1 MIDPN
6 DPSIPLLARTMKR
19 TKDEKKLPPAT
30 DQSPD
35 AIAKRNAAA
44 ARRTTKAMLVAVRAK
59 KMVIQRASRKEKF
72 ERLKVKK
79 LEKLA
84 GAGVTPEDKAK
95 KDEAKKLKKA

>member
-1 MIDPN
+1 MIDPK

-19 TKDEKKLPPAT
+19 TRDEKKLPPVT

-59 KMVIQRASRKEKF
+59 KMVIKRASRKEKF
-72 ERLKVKK
+72 DRIKAKK
-79 LEKLA
+79 IEKLS
-84 GAGVTPEDKAK
+84 GAGVTPEEKAK
-95 KDEAKKLKKA
+95 KDEAKRIKKA